1 MIPHRVLQALCKRK
15 IPRFICLSVRHHNF
29 DGETYSKSSLS
40 LITKEDDSQNYV
52 AAYNSYGFRLT
63 SGFHILGPCALFPRA
78 VLHWNVPSAEKITPA
93 SLSLFCMLYPKLD
106 ILILGK
112 GDWDAKV
119 DKSIIKYLRSNKV
132 NVEILPTEQAC
143 STFNFL
149 NSEHR
154 VVAAAL
160 IPPLHM
166 DIPSDQYILH
176 DEQTPIPPDNVTL
189 DEFPEITKTME
200 SFKKHG
206 VFNTIAEHER
216 KKRSQSFGPF
226 AKKDMAAPD
235 SKKEKEANIHSDE
248 SSSERN
254 MK

>member
-1 MIPHRVLQALCKRK
+1 MISHRLLRALCNRK
-15 IPRFICLSVRHHNF
+15 IPKLTCVSVRHHNF
-29 DGETYSKSSLS
+29 DGETYSKSNLS
-40 LITKEDDSQNYV
+40 LITKEDDTQNYI

-78 VLHWNVPSAEKITPA
+78 VLHWSVPSADKITPA

-119 DKSIIKYLRSNKV
+119 DKSIIKYLRSNRI

-160 IPPLHM
+160 IPPLQM
-166 DIPSDQYILH
+166 DMPVADQYVLHDEHSPIPSDN
-176 DEQTPIPPDNVTL
+176 ETL
-189 DEFPEITKTME
+189 DNFPAVTETME
-200 SFKKHG
+200 SFQKHG
-206 VFNTIAEHER
+206 VMHTIAENER
-216 KKRSQSFGPF
+216 KTRPRSSGPF
-226 AKKDMAAPD
+226 ASKDKHDKK
-235 SKKEKEANIHSDE
+235 
-248 SSSERN
+248 SEE
-254 MK
+254 